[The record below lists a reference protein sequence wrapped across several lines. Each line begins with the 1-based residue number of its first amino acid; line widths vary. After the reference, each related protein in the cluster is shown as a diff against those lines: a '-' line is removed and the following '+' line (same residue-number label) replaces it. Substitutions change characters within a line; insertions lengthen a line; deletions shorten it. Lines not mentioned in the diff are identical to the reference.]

1 MAETISR
8 RKMLGM
14 AAGAA
19 AAAVPGSRWI
29 FALNGEGHI
38 VKAVA
43 RDDAPPWEPQFF
55 TPDQAE
61 AMARLCEAIIP
72 RTDTPGARDAR
83 VHEFIDLELSITPKA
98 AQETFLKGLG
108 WLRVVCAER
117 FDTSLDRADSAQI
130 RELLSTI
137 SDERDELP
145 AALAIGGA
153 FFADIKRR
161 TIFAY
166 YTSKEGWV
174 QELGRPETVGMEQW
188 QGCGQG
194 DDR

>member
-1 MAETISR
+1 MAKTISR

-29 FALNGEGHI
+29 FALNREGRI

-43 RDDAPPWEPQFF
+43 QDDAPQWEPQFF
-55 TPDQAE
+55 TAAQAE
-61 AMARLCEAIIP
+61 ATARLCEAIIP

-83 VHEFIDLELSITPKA
+83 VHEFIDLELSIAPEA
-98 AQETFLKGLG
+98 ERESFLKGLD
-108 WLRVVCAER
+108 WLGVACTER
-117 FDTSLDRADSAQI
+117 FDTSLDRADSGQI
-130 RELLSTI
+130 GELLGTI
-137 SDERDELP
+137 RDEHDELP

-153 FFADIKRR
+153 FFSDIKRR
-161 TIFAY
+161 TIFGY
-166 YTSKEGWV
+166 YTSKDGWV

-188 QGCGQG
+188 EGCGQG